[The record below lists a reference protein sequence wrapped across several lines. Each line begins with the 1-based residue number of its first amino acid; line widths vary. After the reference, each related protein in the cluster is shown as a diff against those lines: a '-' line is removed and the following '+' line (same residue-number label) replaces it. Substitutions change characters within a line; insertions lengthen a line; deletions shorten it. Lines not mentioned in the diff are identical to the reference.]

1 MTFTYDAGGQ
11 RVMTSRPTSDGT
23 VIYTPYPDYER
34 EVTGGGAVTERTT
47 YSIAGQLVAVH

>member
-11 RVMTSRPTSDGT
+11 RVMTSRPPSAGT
-23 VIYTPYPDYER
+23 VIYTPFPDYER